1 MKGKKQIIQQQNKQ
15 ISEETN
21 KKLTE
26 QLTAF
31 TKNLEDFAKKYKDE
45 IQFNPDFREQFYTM
59 CLEIGV
65 DPLASISLWSKALN
79 LSEFYY
85 NLAIQ
90 IITISMTKGPLI
102 EINELRKMLM
112 NNMKTKDVSLM
123 DIEKAIE
130 SVSELKCGFQIVT
143 VKNSKAVVT
152 VPMEKNE
159 AVDDIIKM
167 ASEND
172 GWIGY
177 SICFNKKGMKQIE
190 FENAI
195 KTLLNHGVAWEDRQ
209 NFIKN
214 QINLGSNLLSIEL
227 KNPSIDSWLS
237 QLGCTGTLIKFIPP
251 KAAYNLGSSDLPVPL
266 TPAKTVTDDQSDI
279 FSAV

>member
-1 MKGKKQIIQQQNKQ
+1 MNKAKMLKMKKQVIQQKNKEM
-15 ISEETN
+15 SEEQN
-21 KKLTE
+21 QKLAE
-26 QLTAF
+26 QLATF
-31 TKNLEDFAKKYKDE
+31 TKNLEEFAKKYKNE
-45 IQFNPDFREQFYTM
+45 IQFNPEFREQFYTM

-65 DPLASISLWSKALN
+65 DPLASISLWSKTLN

-112 NNMKTKDVSLM
+112 NNMKTTDVSLM

-130 SVSELKCGFQIVT
+130 SVSELKCGFQIVS

-152 VPMEKNE
+152 VPMEKDA
-159 AVDDIIKM
+159 AVDEIIKM

-177 SICFNKKGMKQIE
+177 SICYNKKGMKQIE

-195 KTLLNHGVAWEDRQ
+195 KTLLDHGVAWEDRQ

-214 QINLGSNLLSIEL
+214 ET
-227 KNPSIDSWLS
+227 KNDNIIYWFPGLNN
-237 QLGCTGTLIKFIPP
+237 K
-251 KAAYNLGSSDLPVPL
+251 
-266 TPAKTVTDDQSDI
+266 
-279 FSAV
+279 

>member
-1 MKGKKQIIQQQNKQ
+1 MLNRANMLKKKKQVIQQQNKQ
-15 ISEETN
+15 ITVEQN
-21 KKLTE
+21 QKLAE
-26 QLTAF
+26 QLASF
-31 TKNLEDFAKKYKDE
+31 TKNLEEFATKYKNE

-65 DPLASISLWSKALN
+65 DPLASISLWSKTLN

-112 NNMKTKDVSLM
+112 NNMKTNDVSVM

-152 VPMEKNE
+152 VPMEKDA

-177 SICFNKKGMKQIE
+177 SICYNKKGMKQIE

-214 QINLGSNLLSIEL
+214 ET
-227 KNPSIDSWLS
+227 KNDNIIYWFPGLNN
-237 QLGCTGTLIKFIPP
+237 K
-251 KAAYNLGSSDLPVPL
+251 
-266 TPAKTVTDDQSDI
+266 
-279 FSAV
+279 

>member
-1 MKGKKQIIQQQNKQ
+1 MNKAKMLKMKKQVIQQKNKEM
-15 ISEETN
+15 SEEQN
-21 KKLTE
+21 QKLAE
-26 QLTAF
+26 QLATF
-31 TKNLEDFAKKYKDE
+31 TKNLEEFAKKYKNE
-45 IQFNPDFREQFYTM
+45 IQFNPEFREQFYTM

-65 DPLASISLWSKALN
+65 DPLASISLWSKTLN

-112 NNMKTKDVSLM
+112 NNMKTTDVSLM

-130 SVSELKCGFQIVT
+130 SVSELKCGFQIVS

-152 VPMEKNE
+152 VPMEKDA
-159 AVDDIIKM
+159 AVDEIIKM

-177 SICFNKKGMKQIE
+177 SICYNKKGMKQIE

-214 QINLGSNLLSIEL
+214 QT
-227 KNPSIDSWLS
+227 KNDNIIYWFPGLNN
-237 QLGCTGTLIKFIPP
+237 K
-251 KAAYNLGSSDLPVPL
+251 
-266 TPAKTVTDDQSDI
+266 
-279 FSAV
+279 

>member
-1 MKGKKQIIQQQNKQ
+1 MMKKKKQVIQTQNKR
-15 ISEETN
+15 IAEEQN
-21 KKLTE
+21 EKLAE
-26 QLTAF
+26 HLASF
-31 TKNLEDFAKKYKDE
+31 TKNLEEFAQKYKNE
-45 IQFNPDFREQFYTM
+45 IQFNPDFREQFYKM

-65 DPLASISLWSKALN
+65 DPLASISLWSKTLN

-102 EINELRKMLM
+102 EINDLRKMLM
-112 NNMKTKDVSLM
+112 NNMKTTDVSIM

-152 VPMEKNE
+152 VPMEKDA
-159 AVDDIIKM
+159 AVDEIIKM

-177 SICFNKKGMKQIE
+177 SICYNKKGMKQIE

-195 KTLLNHGVAWEDRQ
+195 KTLLNHGLAWEDRQ

-214 QINLGSNLLSIEL
+214 ET
-227 KNPSIDSWLS
+227 KNDNIIYWFPGLNN
-237 QLGCTGTLIKFIPP
+237 K
-251 KAAYNLGSSDLPVPL
+251 
-266 TPAKTVTDDQSDI
+266 
-279 FSAV
+279 

>member
-1 MKGKKQIIQQQNKQ
+1 MNRAKMAMKKKQIIQKQNKE
-15 ISEETN
+15 ISEEQNNT
-21 KKLTE
+21 LAE
-26 QLTAF
+26 QLATF
-31 TKNLEDFAKKYKDE
+31 TKNLENFATKYKDE
-45 IQFNPDFREQFYTM
+45 IQVNPDFREQFYTM

-65 DPLASISLWSKALN
+65 DPLASISLWSKTLN

-102 EINELRKMLM
+102 EINELRKILM
-112 NNMKTKDVSLM
+112 NNMKTKDISLM

-152 VPMEKNE
+152 VPMEKDA

-177 SICFNKKGMKQIE
+177 SICYNKKGMKQIE

-214 QINLGSNLLSIEL
+214 ET
-227 KNPSIDSWLS
+227 KNDNVIYWFPGLNN
-237 QLGCTGTLIKFIPP
+237 K
-251 KAAYNLGSSDLPVPL
+251 
-266 TPAKTVTDDQSDI
+266 
-279 FSAV
+279 

>member
-1 MKGKKQIIQQQNKQ
+1 MLNRAKLMQKKKQVIQQQNKEIAQ
-15 ISEETN
+15 ETN
-21 KKLTE
+21 QKLTE
-26 QLTAF
+26 QLAAF
-31 TKNLEDFAKKYKDE
+31 TKNLEAFATKYKDE

-65 DPLASISLWSKALN
+65 DPLASISLWSKTLN

-112 NNMKTKDVSLM
+112 NNMKTQDLSLM

-159 AVDDIIKM
+159 TVDEIIKM
-167 ASEND
+167 ASENN

-177 SICFNKKGMKQIE
+177 SICYNKKQMKQIE

-195 KTLLNHGVAWEDRQ
+195 KTLLNHGVAWEDKQ
-209 NFIKN
+209 NFIKS
-214 QINLGSNLLSIEL
+214 QT
-227 KNPSIDSWLS
+227 KNDNVIYWFPGLNS
-237 QLGCTGTLIKFIPP
+237 K
-251 KAAYNLGSSDLPVPL
+251 
-266 TPAKTVTDDQSDI
+266 
-279 FSAV
+279 

>member
-1 MKGKKQIIQQQNKQ
+1 MNRAKLAIKKKQVIQQQNKQ
-15 ISEETN
+15 IADEQNS
-21 KKLTE
+21 KLKQ
-26 QLTAF
+26 QLAIF
-31 TKNLEDFAKKYKDE
+31 TKNLEEFALKYKDE

-65 DPLASISLWSKALN
+65 DPLASISLFSKTLN
-79 LSEFYY
+79 LTEFYY

-112 NNMKTKDVSLM
+112 NNMKTKDISLM

-152 VPMEKNE
+152 VPMEKNA

-177 SICFNKKGMKQIE
+177 SICYNKKGMKQIE

-214 QINLGSNLLSIEL
+214 QT
-227 KNPSIDSWLS
+227 KNDNIIYWFPGLNM
-237 QLGCTGTLIKFIPP
+237 K
-251 KAAYNLGSSDLPVPL
+251 
-266 TPAKTVTDDQSDI
+266 
-279 FSAV
+279 

>member
-1 MKGKKQIIQQQNKQ
+1 
-15 ISEETN
+15 
-21 KKLTE
+21 
-26 QLTAF
+26 
-31 TKNLEDFAKKYKDE
+31 
-45 IQFNPDFREQFYTM
+45 
-59 CLEIGV
+59 
-65 DPLASISLWSKALN
+65 
-79 LSEFYY
+79 
-85 NLAIQ
+85 
-90 IITISMTKGPLI
+90 MTKGPLI
-102 EINELRKMLM
+102 EINELRKILM
-112 NNMKTKDVSLM
+112 NNMKTKDISLM

-152 VPMEKNE
+152 VPMEKDA

-177 SICFNKKGMKQIE
+177 SICYNKKGMKQIE

-214 QINLGSNLLSIEL
+214 QTKWYIENFEGIEDI
-227 KNPSIDSWLS
+227 KIDELADVE
-237 QLGCTGTLIKFIPP
+237 CTDNSFLELTGKGFITLVDNSLNKITII
-251 KAAYNLGSSDLPVPL
+251 DLIQ
-266 TPAKTVTDDQSDI
+266 DN
-279 FSAV
+279 

>member
-1 MKGKKQIIQQQNKQ
+1 MNRAKMMKMKKQVIQQQNKQ
-15 ISEETN
+15 ITEEQN
-21 KKLTE
+21 QKLGE
-26 QLTAF
+26 QLAAF
-31 TKNLEDFAKKYKDE
+31 TKNLEDFAQKYKNE

-59 CLEIGV
+59 CIEIGV
-65 DPLASISLWSKALN
+65 DPLASISLWSKTLN

-152 VPMEKNE
+152 VPMEKDP
-159 AVDDIIKM
+159 AIDDIIKM

-177 SICFNKKGMKQIE
+177 SICYNKKGMKQIE

-214 QINLGSNLLSIEL
+214 ET
-227 KNPSIDSWLS
+227 KNDNIIYWFPGLNN
-237 QLGCTGTLIKFIPP
+237 K
-251 KAAYNLGSSDLPVPL
+251 
-266 TPAKTVTDDQSDI
+266 
-279 FSAV
+279 

>member
-1 MKGKKQIIQQQNKQ
+1 MLKMKKQVIQQKNKEM
-15 ISEETN
+15 SEEQN
-21 KKLTE
+21 QKLAE
-26 QLTAF
+26 QLATF
-31 TKNLEDFAKKYKDE
+31 TKNLEEFAKKQKNE
-45 IQFNPDFREQFYTM
+45 IQFNPEFREQFYTM

-65 DPLASISLWSKALN
+65 DPLASISLWSKTLN

-112 NNMKTKDVSLM
+112 NNMKTTDVSLM

-130 SVSELKCGFQIVT
+130 SVSELKCGFQIVS

-152 VPMEKNE
+152 VPMEKDA
-159 AVDDIIKM
+159 AVDEIIKM

-177 SICFNKKGMKQIE
+177 SICYNKKGMKHIE
-190 FENAI
+190 F
-195 KTLLNHGVAWEDRQ
+195 
-209 NFIKN
+209 
-214 QINLGSNLLSIEL
+214 
-227 KNPSIDSWLS
+227 
-237 QLGCTGTLIKFIPP
+237 
-251 KAAYNLGSSDLPVPL
+251 
-266 TPAKTVTDDQSDI
+266 
-279 FSAV
+279 

>member
-1 MKGKKQIIQQQNKQ
+1 MNRAKMMKMKKKVIQQQNKQ
-15 ISEETN
+15 MSEEQN
-21 KKLTE
+21 QKLGE
-26 QLTAF
+26 QLAAF
-31 TKNLEDFAKKYKDE
+31 TKNLEEFAKKYKDE

-65 DPLASISLWSKALN
+65 DPLASISLWSKTLN

-152 VPMEKNE
+152 VPMEKDPT
-159 AVDDIIKM
+159 VDEIINL
-167 ASEND
+167 ASENG

-214 QINLGSNLLSIEL
+214 QT
-227 KNPSIDSWLS
+227 KNDNIIYWFPGLNN
-237 QLGCTGTLIKFIPP
+237 K
-251 KAAYNLGSSDLPVPL
+251 
-266 TPAKTVTDDQSDI
+266 
-279 FSAV
+279 

>member
-1 MKGKKQIIQQQNKQ
+1 MLNRAQLMKKKKQVIQQQNKQ
-15 ISEETN
+15 ITAETN
-21 KKLTE
+21 KKLSE
-26 QLTAF
+26 QLADF
-31 TKNLEDFAKKYKDE
+31 TKNLEQFAQKYKNE

-102 EINELRKMLM
+102 EINELRNMLM
-112 NNMKTKDVSLM
+112 NNMKTKDVSIK

-152 VPMEKNE
+152 VPMEKNDV
-159 AVDDIIKM
+159 VDDIIKM

-177 SICFNKKGMKQIE
+177 SICFN
-190 FENAI
+190 
-195 KTLLNHGVAWEDRQ
+195 
-209 NFIKN
+209 
-214 QINLGSNLLSIEL
+214 
-227 KNPSIDSWLS
+227 
-237 QLGCTGTLIKFIPP
+237 
-251 KAAYNLGSSDLPVPL
+251 
-266 TPAKTVTDDQSDI
+266 
-279 FSAV
+279 

>member
-1 MKGKKQIIQQQNKQ
+1 
-15 ISEETN
+15 
-21 KKLTE
+21 
-26 QLTAF
+26 
-31 TKNLEDFAKKYKDE
+31 
-45 IQFNPDFREQFYTM
+45 M

-65 DPLASISLWSKALN
+65 DPLASISLWSKTLY

-112 NNMKTKDVSLM
+112 NNMKTKDISLM

-152 VPMEKNE
+152 VPMEKD
-159 AVDDIIKM
+159 AVVDDIIKM

-177 SICFNKKGMKQIE
+177 SICYNKKGMKQIE

-214 QINLGSNLLSIEL
+214 ET
-227 KNPSIDSWLS
+227 KNDNIIYWFPGLNS
-237 QLGCTGTLIKFIPP
+237 K
-251 KAAYNLGSSDLPVPL
+251 
-266 TPAKTVTDDQSDI
+266 
-279 FSAV
+279 